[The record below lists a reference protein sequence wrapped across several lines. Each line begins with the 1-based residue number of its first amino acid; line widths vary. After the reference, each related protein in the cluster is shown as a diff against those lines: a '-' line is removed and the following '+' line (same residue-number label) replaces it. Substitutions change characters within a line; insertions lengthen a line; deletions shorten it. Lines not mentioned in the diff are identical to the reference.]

1 MEYRYQAIVL
11 SKKEVGET
19 DRLYTLYT
27 REQGKVRVMA
37 KGIRKPEAK
46 LAGQLENLSLA
57 LVIINKTKGMGKI
70 TSAVAENVFASV
82 RGEYT
87 MLLSVSQSIAILEKF
102 VEIEEA
108 DVALFDL
115 AKEYLVEAN
124 TLAQENKQERVR
136 LLSQVFLFQLFSHLG
151 YHIET
156 HASVQSGARL
166 HQGERHFFSPR
177 AGGVLTEAEA
187 REYKESFYIQ
197 ENTIKLMRLF
207 ATNQLRP
214 CLKIQVSELDLRE
227 LELVTKRFADWIAH

>member
-1 MEYRYQAIVL
+1 MEYRYTAIVL
-11 SKKEVGET
+11 GKKEVGET

-46 LAGQLENLSLA
+46 LAGQLENLSLSM
-57 LVIINKTKGMGKI
+57 VIINKTRGIGKI

-82 RGEYT
+82 RQEYSI
-87 MLLSVSQSIAILEKF
+87 LLSVSQSLSILEKF
-102 VEIEEA
+102 VEMEEC
-108 DVALFDL
+108 DEALFDL
-115 AKEYLVEAN
+115 AREYLAEAN
-124 TLAQENKQERVR
+124 ALAEEDKQERVR

-156 HASVQSGARL
+156 HASVQSGMRL
-166 HQGERHFFSPR
+166 HKGEQHFFSPR
-177 AGGVLTEAEA
+177 AGGVLTETEA

-214 CLKIQVSELDLRE
+214 CLKIQVSERDLRE

>member
-156 HASVQSGARL
+156 HASVQSGTRL